1 LQTQLRRYEV
11 TTIDLGQLDASMR
24 GELLRHT
31 EGWTGA
37 ELEKVVLKA
46 LDLAEDNGEDRAVTI
61 EDMREALTLLRPSTK
76 NIELMTK
83 LALAE
88 VDDLTLVP
96 ARYRSLFND
105 RAAAVDHPA
114 EEVVQT
120 RGPRS
125 L

>member
-1 LQTQLRRYEV
+1 
-11 TTIDLGQLDASMR
+11 
-24 GELLRHT
+24 
-31 EGWTGA
+31 
-37 ELEKVVLKA
+37 
-46 LDLAEDNGEDRAVTI
+46 
-61 EDMREALTLLRPSTK
+61 MREALALLRPSTK

-105 RAAAVDHPA
+105 RAAAVDRPA